1 MISLCFII
9 LNNPNAYRSE
19 EEQREHKARLHKI
32 TKWGAV
38 AILLFALV
46 EAFLL
51 FVIQTKWPDSVRDY
65 PIIMWADMISGIVGG
80 ITLALY
86 VGRVQTRFLGP
97 SPWIS
102 LAFYL
107 YAVIQP
113 LFVFIKDFVRGEL
126 IIETALILKALLYLY
141 VAWLFQSGRLLFYF
155 VRVRAIFER
164 VDLDWRTFLSI
175 LR

>member
-1 MISLCFII
+1 M
-9 LNNPNAYRSE
+9 
-19 EEQREHKARLHKI
+19 
-32 TKWGAV
+32 T
-38 AILLFALV
+38 
-46 EAFLL
+46 
-51 FVIQTKWPDSVRDY
+51 
-65 PIIMWADMISGIVGG
+65 ADIVSGIVGG
-80 ITLALY
+80 ITLAIY
-86 VGRVQTRFLGP
+86 VGRVQTRFLG
-97 SPWIS
+97 SSLWIS

-107 YAVIQP
+107 YVVIQP

-164 VDLDWRTFLSI
+164 VDLDWRTFLSV